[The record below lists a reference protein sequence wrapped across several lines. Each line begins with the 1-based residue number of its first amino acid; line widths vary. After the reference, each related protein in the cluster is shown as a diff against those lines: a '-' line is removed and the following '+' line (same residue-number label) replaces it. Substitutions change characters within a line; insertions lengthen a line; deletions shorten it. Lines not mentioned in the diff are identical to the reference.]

1 MPVRHGIR
9 LVARRHLEDG
19 AAARSRL
26 THHPDEE
33 ALHDFRVALRRL
45 RTWLRAW
52 RPWFEDTVRKRDRNE
67 LREIARATNEA
78 RDLEVQLAWLESH
91 SMPPDA
97 AEGARW
103 LAEQLNRSKR
113 EADRSAA
120 RAAHHFPAL
129 SERLKKPLASYI
141 TPVSPEQPPPYDT
154 CGHIAAGIAVN
165 MATQLRGHLATVR
178 QADNAEA
185 AHDARIAGKRLR
197 YVLEP
202 FRDDVEQG
210 KHTINLLR
218 DFQDELGGL
227 HDIDVMIGLVTTALA
242 AGAADS
248 DERIPRKELM
258 AFASYVESLRAEAYA
273 TARDRWCG
281 AAGEKLFQEVD
292 RFAHALS
299 ELSSPAPLE
308 IERKFLLSG
317 VPRRRKNRRMI
328 RIDQGWLP
336 GERVFER
343 VRRVRS
349 AQGTRWFRTVKIGR
363 GLSRIELEEE
373 IDHQLFNS
381 LWKLTRGRRVRK
393 NRYVFRDDGG
403 EWVVD
408 RFEGRNLVLAEIE
421 LDSASR
427 KVEIPAWLK
436 PYVVR
441 DVTGDRQYENVNL
454 AR

>member
-26 THHPDEE
+26 THHPDAE
-33 ALHDFRVALRRL
+33 ALHDFRVSIRRL

-78 RDLEVQLAWLESH
+78 RDLEVQLAWLENH
-91 SMPPDA
+91 SMPQDA
-97 AEGARW
+97 AGGARW

-113 EADRSAA
+113 EADRSAV

-129 SERLKKPLASYI
+129 SERLKKSMASYI
-141 TPVSPEQPPPYDT
+141 MPVSPEQPPPYDT
-154 CGHIAAGIAVN
+154 CGHVAAGIAVN
-165 MATQLRGHLATVR
+165 MATQLRGHLDAVR
-178 QADNAEA
+178 AANNAEA

-202 FRDDVEQG
+202 FRDDVDHG
-210 KHTINLLR
+210 KRTINLLR
-218 DFQDELGGL
+218 DFQDELGSL
-227 HDIDVMIGLVTTALA
+227 HDVDVMIGLVSTALA
-242 AGAADS
+242 ASPADS
-248 DERIPRKELM
+248 GKTVPREELK
-258 AFASYVESLRAEAYA
+258 ALASYVESLRAEAYA

-281 AAGEKLFQEVD
+281 AEGEKLFQDVD
-292 RFAHALS
+292 RFAHVLS
-299 ELSSPAPLE
+299 QLSSPAPLE

-317 VPRRRKNRRMI
+317 VPRRRRNRRRL

-349 AQGTRWFRTVKIGR
+349 AQGTQWFRTVKIGR

-373 IDHQLFNS
+373 IDRPLFNS
-381 LWKLTRGRRVRK
+381 LWRLTRGRRVHK
-393 NRYVFRDDGG
+393 NRYVFLDDGV

-408 RFEGRNLVLAEIE
+408 RFEGRDLVLAEIE

-441 DVTGDRQYENVNL
+441 DVTGDRHYENVNL